1 MKKINISGRAD
12 DHGPGQLLFILRE
25 GTDYFLFFSTGCLS
39 LFYNC
44 ESVVKTADNA
54 TQHQNLQSSTGIES
68 SKNSVALLE
77 VDPDAESVVAQW
89 SGFEAVKM
97 EIFKLK
103 NGARSVANKPKKD
116 IRQLFKSLEDG
127 IPVSLDKN
135 NIRARINVL
144 ETNCYKSNSKTINI
158 ADSIQI
164 LNRTFISYSNLIHQI
179 NKTQEKSV
187 QFYSGLRPTQE
198 Q

>member
-1 MKKINISGRAD
+1 MPVK
-12 DHGPGQLLFILRE
+12 HYL
-25 GTDYFLFFSTGCLS
+25 LFFSIGCFS
-39 LFYNC
+39 LLYNC
-44 ESVVKTADNA
+44 ESVEKTAGDA
-54 TQHQNLQSSTGIES
+54 TLQQNLQSSTGIES

-97 EIFKLK
+97 EIVKLK
-103 NGARSVANKPKKD
+103 NGARSVANTPKKD
-116 IRQLFKSLEDG
+116 IRQLFKSLKDG

-158 ADSIQI
+158 VDSIQI
-164 LNRTFISYSNLIHQI
+164 LNKTFISYSNLIHQI

>member
-1 MKKINISGRAD
+1 MLVK
-12 DHGPGQLLFILRE
+12 HYL
-25 GTDYFLFFSTGCLS
+25 LFFSIGCFS
-39 LFYNC
+39 LLYNC
-44 ESVVKTADNA
+44 ESVEKTADDA
-54 TQHQNLQSSTGIES
+54 TLQE
-68 SKNSVALLE
+68 NLLE

-97 EIFKLK
+97 EIVKLK
-103 NGARSVANKPKKD
+103 NGARSVANTPKKD
-116 IRQLFKSLEDG
+116 IRQLFKSLKDG

-158 ADSIQI
+158 VDSIQI
-164 LNRTFISYSNLIHQI
+164 LNKTFISYSNLIHQI

>member
-1 MKKINISGRAD
+1 MLVKYY
-12 DHGPGQLLFILRE
+12 LLFISI
-25 GTDYFLFFSTGCLS
+25 GSFSLLYS
-39 LFYNC
+39 C
-44 ESVVKTADNA
+44 ESVEKTADDA
-54 TQHQNLQSSTGIES
+54 TLQQNLQSSKGIES
-68 SKNSVALLE
+68 SKNSVALSE
-77 VDPDAESVVAQW
+77 VDPDVESVVAQW

-97 EIFKLK
+97 EIVKLK
-103 NGARSVANKPKKD
+103 NGARSVANTPKKD

-158 ADSIQI
+158 VDSIQI
-164 LNRTFISYSNLIHQI
+164 LNNTFISYSNLIHQI
-179 NKTQEKSV
+179 NKTKEKSV

>member
-1 MKKINISGRAD
+1 MLVK
-12 DHGPGQLLFILRE
+12 HYLLF
-25 GTDYFLFFSTGCLS
+25 FFTGCLS

-44 ESVVKTADNA
+44 ESVVKTADDA
-54 TQHQNLQSSTGIES
+54 TQHHNLQSSTGIES

-144 ETNCYKSNSKTINI
+144 ETNCYKINSKTINI
-158 ADSIQI
+158 ADSIQA

>member
-1 MKKINISGRAD
+1 MLVK
-12 DHGPGQLLFILRE
+12 L
-25 GTDYFLFFSTGCLS
+25 YFLFFSTGCLS

-44 ESVVKTADNA
+44 ESVVKTADDA

-68 SKNSVALLE
+68 SRNSVALLE

-187 QFYSGLRPTQE
+187 QFYSGLRLTQE

>member
-1 MKKINISGRAD
+1 
-12 DHGPGQLLFILRE
+12 
-25 GTDYFLFFSTGCLS
+25 
-39 LFYNC
+39 
-44 ESVVKTADNA
+44 
-54 TQHQNLQSSTGIES
+54 
-68 SKNSVALLE
+68 
-77 VDPDAESVVAQW
+77 
-89 SGFEAVKM
+89 GFEAVKM
-97 EIFKLK
+97 EIVKLK
-103 NGARSVANKPKKD
+103 NGARSVANTPKKD
-116 IRQLFKSLEDG
+116 IRQLFKSLKDG

-158 ADSIQI
+158 VDSIQI
-164 LNRTFISYSNLIHQI
+164 LNKTFISYSNLIHQI

>member
-1 MKKINISGRAD
+1 MLVK
-12 DHGPGQLLFILRE
+12 HYL
-25 GTDYFLFFSTGCLS
+25 LFFSIGCFS
-39 LFYNC
+39 LLYNC
-44 ESVVKTADNA
+44 ESVEKTAGDA
-54 TQHQNLQSSTGIES
+54 TLQQNLQSSTGIES
-68 SKNSVALLE
+68 SNNSVALLE

-97 EIFKLK
+97 EIVKLK
-103 NGARSVANKPKKD
+103 NGARSVANTPKKD
-116 IRQLFKSLEDG
+116 IRQLFKSLKDG

-135 NIRARINVL
+135 NIRVRINVL

-158 ADSIQI
+158 VDSIQI
-164 LNRTFISYSNLIHQI
+164 LNKTFISYSNLIHQI

>member
-1 MKKINISGRAD
+1 
-12 DHGPGQLLFILRE
+12 
-25 GTDYFLFFSTGCLS
+25 
-39 LFYNC
+39 
-44 ESVVKTADNA
+44 
-54 TQHQNLQSSTGIES
+54 
-68 SKNSVALLE
+68 
-77 VDPDAESVVAQW
+77 
-89 SGFEAVKM
+89 M

>member
-1 MKKINISGRAD
+1 MLVQNY
-12 DHGPGQLLFILRE
+12 L
-25 GTDYFLFFSTGCLS
+25 LFFSISCFS
-39 LFYNC
+39 LFHNC
-44 ESVVKTADNA
+44 KSLDKPENVA
-54 TQHQNLQSSTGIES
+54 TLHQNPQSSKEIES
-68 SKNSVALLE
+68 LKNSVALLE

-187 QFYSGLRPTQE
+187 QFYSGLRPTHE

>member
-1 MKKINISGRAD
+1 MPVK
-12 DHGPGQLLFILRE
+12 HYL
-25 GTDYFLFFSTGCLS
+25 LFFSIGCFS
-39 LFYNC
+39 LLYNC
-44 ESVVKTADNA
+44 ESVEKTAGDA
-54 TQHQNLQSSTGIES
+54 TLQQNLQSSTGIES

-97 EIFKLK
+97 EIVKLK
-103 NGARSVANKPKKD
+103 NGARSVANTPKKD
-116 IRQLFKSLEDG
+116 IRQLFKSLKDG

-135 NIRARINVL
+135 NIRVRINVL

-158 ADSIQI
+158 VDSIQI
-164 LNRTFISYSNLIHQI
+164 LNKTFISYSNLIHQI

>member
-1 MKKINISGRAD
+1 MLVK
-12 DHGPGQLLFILRE
+12 HYL
-25 GTDYFLFFSTGCLS
+25 LFFSIGCFS
-39 LFYNC
+39 LLYNC
-44 ESVVKTADNA
+44 ESVEKTAGDA
-54 TQHQNLQSSTGIES
+54 TLQQNLQSSTGIES

-97 EIFKLK
+97 EIVKLK
-103 NGARSVANKPKKD
+103 NGARSVANTPKKD
-116 IRQLFKSLEDG
+116 IRQLFKSLKDG

-135 NIRARINVL
+135 NIRVRINVL

-158 ADSIQI
+158 VDSIQI
-164 LNRTFISYSNLIHQI
+164 LNKTFISYSNLIHQI

>member
-1 MKKINISGRAD
+1 MLVK
-12 DHGPGQLLFILRE
+12 HYL
-25 GTDYFLFFSTGCLS
+25 LFFSLGCFS

-44 ESVVKTADNA
+44 ESVEKTPDDA
-54 TQHQNLQSSTGIES
+54 TLQKNLQYSRGIES
-68 SKNSVALLE
+68 SKNSIALLE

-97 EIFKLK
+97 EIVKLK
-103 NGARSVANKPKKD
+103 NGARSVANTPKKD

-135 NIRARINVL
+135 NIRVRINVL
-144 ETNCYKSNSKTINI
+144 ETNCYKNNTKTINI
-158 ADSIQI
+158 VDSIQI
-164 LNRTFISYSNLIHQI
+164 LNKTFISYSNLIHQI

>member
-1 MKKINISGRAD
+1 MLDK
-12 DHGPGQLLFILRE
+12 HYLLF
-25 GTDYFLFFSTGCLS
+25 FFIGCFS

-44 ESVVKTADNA
+44 EYVDKTENVAKL
-54 TQHQNLQSSTGIES
+54 QKNLQSSKGIENS
-68 SKNSVALLE
+68 ESSVALLE

-97 EIFKLK
+97 EIIKLK
-103 NGARSVANKPKKD
+103 NGARFFANKPKKD

-127 IPVSLDKN
+127 IPKSLDKN

-144 ETNCYKSNSKTINI
+144 ETNCYINNSKTINI
-158 ADSIQI
+158 VDSIQI
-164 LNRTFISYSNLIHQI
+164 LNKTFTSYSNLIHQI

-187 QFYSGLRPTQE
+187 QLYSGL
-198 Q
+198 

>member
-1 MKKINISGRAD
+1 MPVK
-12 DHGPGQLLFILRE
+12 HYL
-25 GTDYFLFFSTGCLS
+25 LFFSIGCFS
-39 LFYNC
+39 LLYNC
-44 ESVVKTADNA
+44 ESVEKTAGDA
-54 TQHQNLQSSTGIES
+54 TLQQNLQSSTGIES
-68 SKNSVALLE
+68 SNNSVALLE

-97 EIFKLK
+97 EIVKLK
-103 NGARSVANKPKKD
+103 NGARSVANTPKKD
-116 IRQLFKSLEDG
+116 IRQLFKSLKDG

-135 NIRARINVL
+135 NIRVRINVL

-158 ADSIQI
+158 VDSIQI
-164 LNRTFISYSNLIHQI
+164 LNKTFISYSNLIHQI

>member
-1 MKKINISGRAD
+1 MLVK
-12 DHGPGQLLFILRE
+12 HHL
-25 GTDYFLFFSTGCLS
+25 LFFSIGCFS
-39 LFYNC
+39 LLYNC
-44 ESVVKTADNA
+44 ESVEKTAGDA
-54 TQHQNLQSSTGIES
+54 TLQQNLQSSKGIES

-97 EIFKLK
+97 EIVKLK
-103 NGARSVANKPKKD
+103 NGARSVANTPKKD
-116 IRQLFKSLEDG
+116 IRQLFKSLKDG

-135 NIRARINVL
+135 NIRVRINVL

-158 ADSIQI
+158 VDSIQI
-164 LNRTFISYSNLIHQI
+164 LNKTFISYSNLIHQI